1 MYSSSG
7 GVSSDPDVYP
17 TVQTVFAYTCIEPQ
31 VGSSIFITEFRFT
44 AHKTTQADGGFAVS
58 LKTRIETFRFDL
70 GRYPLEMM
78 SNCRMEETMV
88 LLVHKVVQSVFDTR
102 FQCI

>member
-1 MYSSSG
+1 M
-7 GVSSDPDVYP
+7 
-17 TVQTVFAYTCIEPQ
+17 
-31 VGSSIFITEFRFT
+31 
-44 AHKTTQADGGFAVS
+44 QADGGFAVS

-88 LLVHKVVQSVFDTR
+88 LLVHKVVQSVFHTQCPRVLDTR
-102 FQCI
+102 